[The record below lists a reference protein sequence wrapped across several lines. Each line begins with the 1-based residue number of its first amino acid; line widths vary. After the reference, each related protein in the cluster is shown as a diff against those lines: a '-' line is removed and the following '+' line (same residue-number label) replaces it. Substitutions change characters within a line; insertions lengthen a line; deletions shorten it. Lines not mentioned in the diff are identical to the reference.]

1 MRFSKHLILSS
12 VLLAGWL
19 LLPGQVSRS
28 AGNVPRTIN
37 VIADKDNRYKVPG
50 QTNPV
55 ITVKKNEVIKLRI
68 TAHKAT
74 EWDKDGTVHS
84 FTIKELKDQGWDLR
98 LKEGVQEFTLAAPAD
113 PGEYQ
118 IECTVKCGDGHDD
131 MKMKLIVTE

>member
-1 MRFSKHLILSS
+1 MRFSKLFLVGGVLLGGLLIL
-12 VLLAGWL
+12 
-19 LLPGQVSRS
+19 GQVSRS
-28 AGNVPRTIN
+28 AGGGPRVIN
-37 VIADKDNRYKVPG
+37 VTADKDNRFKVPG

-55 ITVKKNEVIKLRI
+55 ITVKANEVVRLRI

-98 LKEGVQEFTLAAPAD
+98 LKEGVQEFTLAAPSD
-113 PGEYQ
+113 PGEYL

-131 MKMKLIVTE
+131 MKMKMNVTQ

>member
-1 MRFSKHLILSS
+1 MRSSKQFRRVSLL
-12 VLLAGWL
+12 VGGLLAFGL
-19 LLPGQVSRS
+19 ASGV
-28 AGNVPRTIN
+28 AGGGPRVIN
-37 VIADKDNRYKVPG
+37 VIADKDNRFKVPG

-55 ITVKKNEVIKLRI
+55 ITVKKNEVIKLHI

>member
-1 MRFSKHLILSS
+1 MHFSRNFIASS
-12 VLLAGWL
+12 VLLSVL
-19 LLPGQVSRS
+19 LASGLASRVPG
-28 AGNVPRTIN
+28 GGPRVIN
-37 VIADKDNRYKVPG
+37 VIADKDNRFKVPG
-50 QTNPV
+50 LTSPV
-55 ITVKKNEVIKLRI
+55 ITVKANEVIKLRI
-68 TAHKAT
+68 TGHKAT

-98 LKEGVQEFTLAAPAD
+98 LKEGVQEFTLAAPSD

>member
-1 MRFSKHLILSS
+1 MRFPKLFALGSLVTGGLL
-12 VLLAGWL
+12 VLGLGSGVAG
-19 LLPGQVSRS
+19 G
-28 AGNVPRTIN
+28 GPRVIN

-50 QTNPV
+50 QSNPV
-55 ITVKKNEVIKLRI
+55 ITVKKNEVIKLHI

-98 LKEGVQEFTLAAPAD
+98 LKEGVQDFTLAAPGE

-131 MKMKLIVTE
+131 MKMKLIVTD

>member
-1 MRFSKHLILSS
+1 MHFSKPYVVGSLLVGGLL
-12 VLLAGWL
+12 VLGLASG
-19 LLPGQVSRS
+19 V
-28 AGNVPRTIN
+28 AGGGPRVIN

-55 ITVKKNEVIKLRI
+55 ITVKKNEVIKLHI

-98 LKEGVQEFTLAAPAD
+98 LKEGVQDFTLAAPAD

>member
-1 MRFSKHLILSS
+1 MRYFRDFIVGSIVVGALL
-12 VLLAGWL
+12 VLGLTSGVAG
-19 LLPGQVSRS
+19 G
-28 AGNVPRTIN
+28 GPRVIN

-50 QTNPV
+50 QANPA

-68 TAHKAT
+68 TAHKAA

-98 LKEGVQEFTLAAPAD
+98 LKEGVQEFTLVAPGD

>member
-1 MRFSKHLILSS
+1 MRFSKHLIFSS
-12 VLLAGWL
+12 VLLAGGL
-19 LLPGQVSRS
+19 FLPGQLSRS
-28 AGNVPRTIN
+28 ASAGPRVIN

-50 QTNPV
+50 QANPV

-98 LKEGVQEFTLAAPAD
+98 LKEGVQEFTLVAPAD

>member
-1 MRFSKHLILSS
+1 MRFPKLFALGSLVTAGLL
-12 VLLAGWL
+12 VLGLASG
-19 LLPGQVSRS
+19 G
-28 AGNVPRTIN
+28 AGGGPRVIN

-55 ITVKKNEVIKLRI
+55 ITVKKNEVIKLHI

-98 LKEGVQEFTLAAPAD
+98 LKEGVQDFTLAAPGD

-131 MKMKLIVTE
+131 MKMKLIVTD

>member
-1 MRFSKHLILSS
+1 MRFSKHLAFSS
-12 VLLAGWL
+12 ILLAGVL
-19 LLPGQVSRS
+19 LLPGQATRS
-28 AGNVPRTIN
+28 AGGGPRVIN

-74 EWDKDGTVHS
+74 EWEKDGTVHS

>member
-1 MRFSKHLILSS
+1 MRFTKHFSVSCVLVAG
-12 VLLAGWL
+12 VLLLSGK
-19 LLPGQVSRS
+19 VSRP
-28 AGNVPRTIN
+28 AGAGPRVIN

-50 QTNPV
+50 QANPV
-55 ITVKKNEVIKLRI
+55 ITVKKNEVIKLHI

-98 LKEGVQEFTLAAPAD
+98 LKEGVQDFTLAAPAD
-113 PGEYQ
+113 AGEYQ

>member
-1 MRFSKHLILSS
+1 MIRVGRVKVLSL
-12 VLLAGWL
+12 VLVSIVL
-19 LLPGQVSRS
+19 LLPSLTFASG
-28 AGNVPRTIN
+28 PRVFQIL
-37 VIADKDNRYKVPG
+37 ADKDNTFKIPG
-50 QTNPV
+50 Q
-55 ITVKKNEVIKLRI
+55 KKAILTARANEVLLLRI
-68 TAHKAT
+68 TARKGT
-74 EWDKDGTVHS
+74 ESDKDGSVHS